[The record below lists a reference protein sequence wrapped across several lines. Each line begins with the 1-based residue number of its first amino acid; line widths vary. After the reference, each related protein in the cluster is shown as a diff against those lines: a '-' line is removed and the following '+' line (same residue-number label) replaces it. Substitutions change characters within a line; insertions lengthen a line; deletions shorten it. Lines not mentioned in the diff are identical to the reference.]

1 MSWHTSAFFS
11 SLALWTVAVLFVSPE
26 TQESRTA
33 WRRGGVSAHDQL
45 LLGWRNVTV
54 ALLCAAI
61 MSLGYC
67 KLRLYLDEMSDAL
80 AAGRTGLNPYNV
92 NDGRFVFSNDK
103 VTMTRSVL
111 NCHDRATEFLASYS
125 NEIAEMEESMRA
137 NFRLLIEDITSWQ
150 SELSVVTREL
160 RSVAASGQSA
170 VTPPPNTA
178 PSDVSGIPD
187 QGAAGGGST
196 ASSGTNS
203 PQQGLGPPKGPDARS
218 MLVTKN
224 RRQIRHTGGSSSGGA
239 TERPSRPPKLLG
251 AQADRGT
258 EEVDVW
264 PPTTRGSA
272 ARTNVMASS
281 RNARHGDPTRENTIL
296 NVRRRTNNS
305 RASDYSPTE
314 RHGFDDPRPQAE
326 NVPIE
331 LEERAGVGAVPS
343 KMQQRQHEDA
353 APTATPPPRASD
365 EGSQLVPWTGGDDL
379 DADIAPSPKA
389 DDSSDYR
396 AASLQRLPQ
405 RNERQQQQQQ
415 QQQQQRKEHTEPKP
429 GDEENTGDRL

>member
-1 MSWHTSAFFS
+1 MSWHASAFFS

-26 TQESRTA
+26 TQESRAA
-33 WRRGGVSAHDQL
+33 WRRGGVSAHDHL

-92 NDGRFVFSNDK
+92 NDGRFVFGNDK

-111 NCHDRATEFLASYS
+111 NCHDRATEFLALYS
-125 NEIAEMEESMRA
+125 NDIAEMEENMRA
-137 NFRLLIEDITSWQ
+137 NFRLLIEDITNWQ
-150 SELSVVTREL
+150 SELSMVTREL
-160 RSVAASGQSA
+160 RSVSTSGQSA
-170 VTPPPNTA
+170 VRP
-178 PSDVSGIPD
+178 PSDVPGIPD
-187 QGAAGGGST
+187 QGAAGGGGT
-196 ASSGTNS
+196 NSSGTNT
-203 PQQGLGPPKGPDARS
+203 PQQGLGPLKGPDTRS

-224 RRQIRHTGGSSSGGA
+224 RRQNRHTGGSSSGGA

-251 AQADRGT
+251 AQADRDT
-258 EEVDVW
+258 EEVEVW

-272 ARTNVMASS
+272 ARTNAMALS
-281 RNARHGDPTRENTIL
+281 RNARHGDPIRENTIL
-296 NVRRRTNNS
+296 NVRRRLNS
-305 RASDYSPTE
+305 SRTSDYSPPE

-331 LEERAGVGAVPS
+331 LEERGGVGALPS
-343 KMQQRQHEDA
+343 KMQQWQQEDA
-353 APTATPPPRASD
+353 TPTATPPLKASE
-365 EGSQLVPWTGGDDL
+365 EGNQLVPWTGGDDL
-379 DADIAPSPKA
+379 DADIAPSPKE

-405 RNERQQQQQQ
+405 RNEHH
-415 QQQQQRKEHTEPKP
+415 QQQQRKEHTEPKP